1 MPRKEPLSLREGIF
15 SHAYGN
21 LQSFNNFILR
31 LEKTFD
37 ESVNDGRAERHNLV
51 AKHFGAEVIEEIRAK
66 YLVKCV
72 SHDDIYDAFAALW
85 TAERII
91 AGKELE

>member
-1 MPRKEPLSLREGIF
+1 MF

-37 ESVNDGRAERHNLV
+37 ESVRIGYSYHQTDIGLGPRPLQNAGDGAPGIVGDVVGLQFDPQTNRY
-51 AKHFGAEVIEEIRAK
+51 IR
-66 YLVKCV
+66 
-72 SHDDIYDAFAALW
+72 S
-85 TAERII
+85 
-91 AGKELE
+91 GS

>member
-1 MPRKEPLSLREGIF
+1 LPHKEPVSLREGIF

-37 ESVNDGRAERHNLV
+37 DGVNIST
-51 AKHFGAEVIEEIRAK
+51 F
-66 YLVKCV
+66 
-72 SHDDIYDAFAALW
+72 
-85 TAERII
+85 II
-91 AGKELE
+91 SLFY